1 MSRNW
6 WVIFSIVVVIGIIS
20 LVTGFTLPKL
30 DSFLQSFLASLAA
43 SMFILAIVIY
53 IIEGPNMTRERRL
66 QKVVSKVSYKV
77 AQINEEIAVM
87 VSREIGQFLV
97 SNLNSNI
104 DLYGE
109 ERGDWKAFKALL
121 REIFRESIEV
131 PTKGLPQNLS
141 ISKEDYL
148 MCLDGPASLSKRVRD
163 ALGSNWEVQAQLLEL
178 VEHLDKL
185 DTRILEANYAS
196 TISDEKM
203 RYRALGQIGNALI
216 DLIESCPKLKD

>member
-20 LVTGFTLPKL
+20 LVTGFTLL
-30 DSFLQSFLASLAA
+30 RQGSFLQSFLASLAA

-66 QKVVSKVSYKV
+66 QKIVSKVSYKV
-77 AQINEEIAVM
+77 AQINEEIAIM

-97 SNLNSNI
+97 SKLNSNI

-109 ERGDWKAFKALL
+109 ERGDWKTFKSLL
-121 REIFRESIEV
+121 REIFRESVEV
-131 PTKGLPQNLS
+131 SSNELPQNLS

-148 MCLDGPASLSKRVRD
+148 MYLGGSGRLSKRIRD

-185 DTRILEANYAS
+185 DTRILEANYPS

-203 RYRALGQIGNALI
+203 RYMALGQIGNALI